1 MTEEQDKLDL
11 LWGAEQIGAFIGRTP
26 RQAWEAL
33 NKGELPARKINGRW
47 AASRKVLRR
56 LFEEGEEA
64 A

>member
-1 MTEEQDKLDL
+1 MAEESDTLDL
-11 LWGAEQIGAFIGRTP
+11 LWGAEEIGAFLGRTP

-47 AASRKVLRR
+47 AASRKALRR
-56 LFEEGEEA
+56 LFEGEA